1 MIGFDRPLRPSWIY
15 ETLNTI
21 KPGTL
26 ISDYYITFENIAK
39 ELTGKEGKRKVRTVL
54 FRSFIYSMQ
63 KDTKRVENSIF
74 LSWAHKYDYNTLI
87 PVFFAKLLMDYDVL
101 RFASSKIAAYVD
113 SKGHLNTNHFMNKF
127 IQEYGDRD
135 VVHRSLRSFFTTLE
149 NFNLADKLTLSEIVL
164 LDKFNLTNEQTKL
177 LLHIYSITYLKSKMI
192 DLNHLDSSIIMY
204 FPELPIQSTARE
216 FHGIDWEYIRE
227 PSREILL
234 MK

>member
-15 ETLNTI
+15 ETLKTV
-21 KPGTL
+21 KVGTA
-26 ISDYYITFENIAK
+26 ISDYYTVFENIAK

-63 KDTKRVENSIF
+63 QDKNRVENSI
-74 LSWAHKYDYNTLI
+74 LLNWTHKYSNKTLN
-87 PVFFAKLLMDYDVL
+87 PLLFAKLLMDYDVL

-113 SKGHLNTNHFMNKF
+113 NKGHLNTSHFMNKF

-149 NFNLADKLTLSEIVL
+149 YFNLANKLSLSEIVL
-164 LDKFNLTNEQTKL
+164 LDKFQLTNEQTKMFL
-177 LLHIYSITYLKSKMI
+177 LLYSECFLKSRML
-192 DLNHLDSSIIMY
+192 DLKELNSSIMMHY
-204 FPELPIQSTARE
+204 ADMPVQSTARE
-216 FHGIDWEYIRE
+216 YNGVEWEYIRE
-227 PSREILL
+227 PSRNILL